1 MERRS
6 FVRSLFGTKAF
17 YAGVIALLIPMII
30 QQGITNF
37 VNLLDNV
44 MIGQLG
50 TEEMSGVAIVNQL
63 IFVFN
68 LTIFGGVS
76 GASIFGAQ
84 FFGKGDIEGVR
95 NTFRFKIWLS
105 VIVSIIGVVVFVF
118 FGENLISMFLNEAEG
133 DTGNL
138 AYTLSSAKEYMLI
151 MLIGIV
157 PFAFVQCFGSTL
169 KDTGETFE
177 PMMASLI
184 AIGMNLVLN
193 YLLIFGSFGF
203 PKLGVAGAAIATVI
217 ARYAELAYIVF
228 ATYRK
233 KKKFTFIQGMFRT
246 LKVPRQLTGKIL
258 RTGTP
263 LLLNEMLWAVGMTV
277 ISQCYSTRGLS
288 AVAATNIN
296 GTIANVFNI
305 FMFSL
310 GNAVGI
316 IVGQQ
321 LGANNIREAK
331 DTVKKL
337 LTFSILLNAFVGLII
352 VSVSGVIPYIY
363 NTSPDVRETAT
374 LLLIISGCSQ
384 PFHAY
389 VNVTYF
395 TIRSG
400 GKTVVTFLFDCV
412 FEWVVAIPVAYMLAN
427 FTDFSLPLI
436 YLIVASIVIIKIIIG
451 TIMIK
456 SGIWAKNVVGVESEG
471 S

>member
-1 MERRS
+1 MERKS
-6 FVRSLFGTKAF
+6 FIRSLFGTKAF
-17 YAGVIALLIPMII
+17 YAGVIALIIPMIV

-50 TEEMSGVAIVNQL
+50 TEAMSGVAIVNQL

-84 FFGKGDIEGVR
+84 YFGKRDIEGVR

-105 VIVSIIGVVVFVF
+105 VIVSVIGVTVFLI
-118 FGENLISMFLNEAEG
+118 FGESLISMFLNEAEG
-133 DTGNL
+133 DTGDL
-138 AYTLSSAKEYMLI
+138 AYTLESAMTYMKI

-169 KDTGETFE
+169 KDMGETFE
-177 PMMASLI
+177 PMVASLI
-184 AIGMNLVLN
+184 AIAVNLVGN

-203 PKLGVAGAAIATVI
+203 PKWGVAGAAIATVI

-233 KKKFTFIQGMFRT
+233 KKKFTFIQGAFRT
-246 LKVPRQLTGKIL
+246 LRVPRALTGKIL

-263 LLLNEMLWAVGMTV
+263 LLLNEMLWAVAMTLV
-277 ISQCYSTRGLS
+277 SQCYSTRGLS

-305 FMFSL
+305 VMFSL

-316 IVGQQ
+316 LVGQQ
-321 LGANNIREAK
+321 LGANRISEAK
-331 DTVKKL
+331 DTVKRL
-337 LTFSILLNAFVGLII
+337 LTFSFLLNMVVGLII
-352 VSVSGVIPYIY
+352 VCVSGVIPHIY
-363 NTSPDVRETAT
+363 NTTSAVRETAS
-374 LLLIISGCSQ
+374 LLLIITGAFL
-384 PFHAY
+384 PLNAF
-389 VNVTYF
+389 VNATYF

-412 FEWVVAIPVAYMLAN
+412 FEWIIVIPIAYALAN
-427 FTDFSLPLI
+427 FTALELPVI
-436 YLIVASIVIIKIIIG
+436 YLIIAATVVIKIIIG
-451 TIMIK
+451 TFMIK
-456 SGIWAKNVVGVESEG
+456 SGIWAKNVVNENLQ
-471 S
+471 